1 MGGKISH
8 YRSPYQIAEGETVK
22 RIADAIEC
30 FGKCPTGHPRRAARP
45 PAPRFAVLFSPH
57 PHKLLVLSLSL
68 FPECSPVM
76 AVGPF
81 ARSRRVPS
89 FPQPVPHIITPS
101 HPASVVTLLRCAALR
116 SSKKRKT
123 ALFGRLLDPFGQASK
138 AANER
143 TSRRTQAGQ
152 EGAGR
157 RKGGLRRR

>member
-1 MGGKISH
+1 MGGKIAH

-89 FPQPVPHIITPS
+89 FLQPAPHSITPS
-101 HPASVVTLLRCAALR
+101 HPASVVTLLRCAALKQEKENGAFR
-116 SSKKRKT
+116 SLARSLRPSKRS
-123 ALFGRLLDPFGQASK
+123 G
-138 AANER
+138 E
-143 TSRRTQAGQ
+143 
-152 EGAGR
+152 
-157 RKGGLRRR
+157 

>member
-1 MGGKISH
+1 MGGKIAH

-89 FPQPVPHIITPS
+89 FLQPVPHSITPS
-101 HPASVVTLLRCAALR
+101 HPASVVTLLAVRCA
-116 SSKKRKT
+116 
-123 ALFGRLLDPFGQASK
+123 QA
-138 AANER
+138 
-143 TSRRTQAGQ
+143 
-152 EGAGR
+152 
-157 RKGGLRRR
+157 RKGKRRFSVACSIPSAKQAKRRMSGLHGGHRQDRRAQAEGRED